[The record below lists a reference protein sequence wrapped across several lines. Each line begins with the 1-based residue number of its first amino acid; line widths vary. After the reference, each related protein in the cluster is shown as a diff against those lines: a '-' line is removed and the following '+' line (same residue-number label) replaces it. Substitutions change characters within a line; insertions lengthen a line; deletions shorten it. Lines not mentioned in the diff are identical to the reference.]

1 MPEVKVRTVGDNDG
15 NRLWIS
21 YEKDVVVK
29 FNKCLPSG
37 AGLQLNAR
45 EDDLKKT
52 KQWMEQTKKPADFFF
67 SFDFKSLSLTLLV
80 KVGSQKDT
88 FTSLNIG
95 SADIQK
101 QREILACL
109 NKDFPALVTKANVD
123 DFAKKNPDQAALNDL
138 KKKIDDKSKQIQ
150 DLESKLATAKK
161 EKADL
166 EKKFKDQGGKP

>member
-1 MPEVKVRTVGDNDG
+1 MPEVKVRTVGDDDN

-21 YEKDVVVK
+21 YEKDVVVR

-37 AGLQLNAR
+37 SGLQLNAR

-52 KQWMEQTKKPADFFF
+52 KQWMQQTGKPADFFC
-67 SFDFKSLSLTLLV
+67 SFDYKSLSLTLLV

-88 FTSLNIG
+88 FTSVNIG
-95 SADIQK
+95 SADIKK
-101 QREILACL
+101 QREALACL

-123 DFAKKNPDQAALNDL
+123 DFAKKNPDQAALDDL
-138 KKKIDDKSKQIQ
+138 KKKIEDKTKLIQ
-150 DLESKLATAKK
+150 DLESRLATAKR

-166 EKKFKDQGGKP
+166 QKKFQDQGGKP